1 MMRMNGIC
9 FPSAQSAINSDAFT
23 AASGQPMH
31 QTAATPEVAPAI
43 RKKKP
48 WTRKRKIIFGAV
60 GLVVLWIIVAII
72 QSKREKP
79 IPVTTDKAL
88 RKTIVQTVSA
98 TGKVQ
103 PEIEVKISPEVAGEI
118 IELPVEDGKPVKKAD
133 LLVKI
138 KPDSYKA
145 LLEQQEAA
153 ISAAKATNLQ
163 QKATMM
169 KTEQDLK
176 RADDMYAKK
185 TISIQEYNT
194 AQAAADVA
202 KNTFES
208 SLHEIERAEAGSS
221 QARDQLSK
229 TTVYSPIDGTV
240 TILNSKLGERIVA
253 TGQFA
258 GTEVMRVADLGHME
272 ARVDVNENDVVNVKV
287 TDKAN
292 VKIDAYGDRKFHG
305 TVYQIANT
313 GKTTGAGTQ
322 EEVTNFEVKIR
333 IDDHDVTLKPGLSC
347 TADIETNM
355 IKDAVAVPMQA
366 VTIRTGE
373 SNLSPEEIEKKKQ
386 KAAARDKGD
395 NNAEFT
401 NEKQE
406 KAAKKEEREKLA
418 KVVFLKNGSKA
429 KLVKVT
435 TGISDDTYMEIKS
448 GVQPGDEVISGS
460 YSAIS
465 RKLKDG
471 AKVTY
476 DKETAK

>member
-1 MMRMNGIC
+1 
-9 FPSAQSAINSDAFT
+9 
-23 AASGQPMH
+23 MH
-31 QTAATPEVAPAI
+31 QALATPETAPKVE
-43 RKKKP
+43 RKRRS
-48 WTRKRKIIFGAV
+48 TRKRQIIIGVV
-60 GLVVLWIIVAII
+60 GFFVLWLIVSILL
-72 QSKREKP
+72 SKREKP
-79 IPVTTDKAL
+79 IPVTTEKAA
-88 RKTIVQTVSA
+88 RKTILQIVSA

-103 PEIEVKISPEVAGEI
+103 PETEVKISPEVAGEI
-118 IELPVEDGKPVKKAD
+118 IDLPVEDGKGVNKGD
-133 LLVKI
+133 LLVRI

-153 ISAAKATNLQ
+153 ISTAKATNLQ
-163 QKATMM
+163 QKATML
-169 KTEQDLK
+169 KTEQDIK
-176 RADDMYAKK
+176 RAEDMYAKK
-185 TISIQEYNT
+185 TISVQEYNA
-194 AQAAADVA
+194 AQAAYDVA
-202 KNTFES
+202 KNTYES
-208 SLHEIERAEAGSS
+208 SLHEIERAQAGSS

-272 ARVDVNENDVVNVKV
+272 ARVDVNENDVVNVKGG
-287 TDKAN
+287 DKAN

-347 TADIETNM
+347 TADIETSM
-355 IKDAVAVPMQA
+355 VKDAVAVPMQA
-366 VTIRTGE
+366 VTIRTGD

-386 KAAARDKGD
+386 KTAQRDKGD
-395 NNAEFT
+395 NNAEYV
-401 NEKQE
+401 NERQE
-406 KAAKKEEREKLA
+406 KATQREEREKLA
-418 KVVFLKNGSKA
+418 KVVFLKKGSKA
-429 KLVKVT
+429 QMAKVT

-448 GVQPGDEVISGS
+448 GVQTGDEVISGS

-476 DKETAK
+476 DKEATK

>member
-1 MMRMNGIC
+1 
-9 FPSAQSAINSDAFT
+9 
-23 AASGQPMH
+23 MH
-31 QTAATPEVAPAI
+31 QALATPETAPKVE
-43 RKKKP
+43 RKRRS
-48 WTRKRKIIFGAV
+48 TRKRKIIMGVV
-60 GLVVLWIIVAII
+60 GFFVLWLIVSILL
-72 QSKREKP
+72 SKREKP
-79 IPVTTDKAL
+79 IPVTTEKAV
-88 RKTIVQTVSA
+88 RKTILQTVSA

-103 PEIEVKISPEVAGEI
+103 PETEVKISPEVAGEI
-118 IELPVEDGKPVKKAD
+118 IELPVADGMGIKKGD

-153 ISAAKATNLQ
+153 ISAARATNLQ
-163 QKATMM
+163 QKASML

-185 TISIQEYNT
+185 TISIQEYNA

-202 KNTFES
+202 KNTYES
-208 SLHEIERAEAGSS
+208 SLHEIERAQAGSS

-258 GTEVMRVADLGHME
+258 GTEVMRVADLSRMQ
-272 ARVDVNENDVVNVKV
+272 AVIDVNENDVPNVKIG
-287 TDKAN
+287 DKAN
-292 VKIDAYGDRKFHG
+292 VKIDAYGDRKFKG
-305 TVYQIANT
+305 TVAQIGNT
-313 GKTTGAGTQ
+313 GKTTGTGTQ
-322 EEVTNFEVKIR
+322 EEVTNFEVKINLER
-333 IDDHDVTLKPGLSC
+333 EDVLLRPGLSC

-355 IKDAVAVPMQA
+355 VKDAVAVPMQA

-373 SNLSPEEIEKKKQ
+373 SNLSPEEIEKKRLKT
-386 KAAARDKGD
+386 AARDKGD
-395 NNAEFT
+395 NNADYV
-401 NEKQE
+401 NERQE
-406 KAAKKEEREKLA
+406 KALQKEEREKLS
-418 KVVFLKNGSKA
+418 KVVFLKKGGKA
-429 KLVKVT
+429 QSVKVT

-471 AKVTY
+471 AKVAY
-476 DKETAK
+476 DKEATK